1 MFMYVLCAL
10 LLSLFLVVVFNEEFF
25 SRILFFSHFS
35 HIEYDTQEKKKK
47 RRIGK
52 KWDLVLVLV
61 LVLLLLIF
69 RFSSS

>member
-25 SRILFFSHFS
+25 SRILFFSNFS

-47 RRIGK
+47 G
-52 KWDLVLVLV
+52 
-61 LVLLLLIF
+61 
-69 RFSSS
+69 